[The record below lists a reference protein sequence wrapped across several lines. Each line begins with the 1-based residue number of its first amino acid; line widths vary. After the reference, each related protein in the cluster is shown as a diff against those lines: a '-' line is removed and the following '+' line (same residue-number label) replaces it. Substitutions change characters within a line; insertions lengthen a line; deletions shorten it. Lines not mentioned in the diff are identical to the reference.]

1 MMDIGLILMLIIF
14 YLHLGWCWVSVL
26 QRVEPDI
33 ITSRFKYSLA
43 LVLWPLSMVL
53 SDANMEDDDDE

>member
-1 MMDIGLILMLIIF
+1 MDTGLILMLIIF

-33 ITSRFKYSLA
+33 ITSRFKYSLV
-43 LVLWPLSMVL
+43 LVLWPLSLIL